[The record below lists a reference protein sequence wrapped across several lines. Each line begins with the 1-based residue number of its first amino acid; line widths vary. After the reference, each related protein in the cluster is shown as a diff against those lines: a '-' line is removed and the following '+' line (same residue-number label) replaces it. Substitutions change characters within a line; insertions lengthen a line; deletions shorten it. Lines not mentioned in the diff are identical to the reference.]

1 MRNNYIVKILLGL
14 AFSVLALPACK
25 SKGDKAAHAEH
36 AAGKEYTCPMH
47 PQIVQDKPGKCPICG
62 MDLVPKAAHS
72 GMAADSSIAMLTK
85 PANARI
91 VATIPAISA
100 ESGARTFAAGLNGIV
115 TYDTRNK
122 TSISSRVGGRI
133 ERLLVKYNYQPVR
146 KGQLIMEVYSPE
158 LAAAQR
164 ELLFVA
170 NSGSE
175 MLSAAKQ
182 RLLLLGMQN
191 AQVERILKTGEI
203 LYRVPVFSPSDGYIL
218 EKPAGGSAT
227 PAPSMPAAT
236 PAAGYG
242 MDGMGGG
249 ASAAAVPAPAA
260 PAATPVLLREGQY
273 VSAGQS
279 LFTIYQNKALV
290 AEFAFPPALAAR
302 LTHGQKLQFHPTS
315 NESMVQSG
323 NIGLIEP
330 VFRNGMNL
338 TIARVYLPDNKLRVG
353 QLLSANVPLTYTE
366 GWWLPKKAVSRLG
379 NSSVVFRKEHDAYV
393 PVAVKTGAE
402 ADGMIQ
408 VLTDISAWKVASNAS
423 YLVDSESFIKT
434 DH

>member
-1 MRNNYIVKILLGL
+1 MINNYIVKILLGL

-25 SKGDKAAHAEH
+25 SKGDKDAHAEH
-36 AAGKEYTCPMH
+36 AAGREYTCPMH
-47 PQIVQDKPGKCPICG
+47 PQIVQDKPGKCPVCG
-62 MDLVPKAAHS
+62 MDLVLKDAHG

-85 PANARI
+85 PVNARI

-100 ESGARTFAAGLNGIV
+100 ESGARTFAAGVNGIV
-115 TYDTRNK
+115 TYDTRNQ

-146 KGQLIMEVYSPE
+146 KGEMIMEVYSPE

-164 ELLFVA
+164 ELLFIA
-170 NSGSE
+170 KSGGE

-191 AQVERILKTGEI
+191 AQVERVLKTGEI
-203 LYRVPVFSPSDGYIL
+203 LYRVPVFSPGNGYIL
-218 EKPAGGSAT
+218 EKPVGGNAT

-236 PAAGYG
+236 PAAG
-242 MDGMGGG
+242 DGMNGMSG
-249 ASAAAVPAPAA
+249 AAAAIPAPAA

-279 LFTIYQNKALV
+279 LFTIYQDKALV

-302 LTHGQKLQFHPTS
+302 LIHGQKLHFHPTS
-315 NESMVQSG
+315 DESMVQSG

-330 VFRNGMNL
+330 VFRNGMNF
-338 TIARVYLPDNKLRVG
+338 TIARVYLPDNKLRAG

-393 PVAVKTGAE
+393 PVAVRTGAE

-408 VLTDISAWKVASNAS
+408 VLTDISAWKVASNVS

-434 DH
+434 NH